1 MINNLDDKGIHDG
14 HRSRMR
20 DKLLTHGQRIF
31 DTYELLEMLLYHVI
45 PYRDTNPV
53 AKRLLAAFGSLDG
66 VLSAGREELLAVNG
80 IGERAADLILTV
92 GEMLYEGEISTLTH
106 RDAVFDNYDRTGVH
120 LLEYFNSHDGLTVSA
135 LLLDGAM
142 RLVGRVNF
150 FGVDFG
156 SAAIRSKRFID
167 EALRSGAMV
176 VILAHRRPHSALFP
190 LQADRATSHLL
201 ATDLSAVGIQIVEHY
216 VLGETDYVGITEKYA
231 LHFSN
236 DMPELARFIRS
247 REEARR

>member
-1 MINNLDDKGIHDG
+1 MISNTDDKGIHDG

-20 DKLLTHGQRIF
+20 EKLLTHGQRIF

-53 AKRLLAAFGSLDG
+53 AKRLLSAFGSLDG
-66 VLSAGREELLAVNG
+66 VLSADREELLTVNG
-80 IGERAADLILTV
+80 IGERAADLIITV
-92 GEMLYEGEISTLTH
+92 GRMLYEGEISTLTH
-106 RDAVFDNYDRTGVH
+106 RDAVFDNYDRTGAH
-120 LLEYFNSHDGLTVSA
+120 LVDYFNSHDGLTVSA
-135 LLLDGAM
+135 MLLDGAM

-150 FGVDFG
+150 FDVDFG

-201 ATDLSAVGIQIVEHY
+201 ATDLSAVGIRIVEHY
-216 VLGETDYVGITEKYA
+216 VLSETEYVGITEKYSLRLA
-231 LHFSN
+231 N
-236 DMPELARFIRS
+236 DMPELLRFLNS